1 MKTTTVHVKNEDEV
15 PTDILFTHFKILH
28 SKPNPTRSLKN
39 ETSALEND
47 KDNHNHLDEPFS
59 LKEIENATKLLK
71 SRKAAGSDRIRNEM
85 LKTGTCYLKPAICKL
100 FNLILKYGFFPS
112 TRCEGVITP
121 IYKSGNKLDP
131 SNYRGICINSCLGK
145 LFTSVLNIRL

>member
-28 SKPNPTRSLKN
+28 SKPNPPRSLKN

-85 LKTGTCYLKPAICKL
+85 LKTGTSAL
-100 FNLILKYGFFPS
+100 S
-112 TRCEGVITP
+112 
-121 IYKSGNKLDP
+121 
-131 SNYRGICINSCLGK
+131 
-145 LFTSVLNIRL
+145 